1 MDQEKKD
8 ASKLTEVTSES
19 NSVYE
24 HRAMDV
30 DPDPDSANLVVS
42 LRQAELM
49 IADQIGRIADF
60 WGMKRVHGRVWAI
73 LFLADKPLAN
83 AQIQERLG
91 ISTGA
96 ASMALTELRRWGA
109 VKEATVFHRAVH
121 YEPETNVWRVVS
133 RVMHQRERQLLLDT
147 LDVFERALAIVR
159 RSTAAESQGLAR
171 RVERLVWVTRVVQS
185 MLQVLLDRGE
195 VDVDSTL
202 NMRV

>member
-8 ASKLTEVTSES
+8 ASKLTDVTSES
-19 NSVYE
+19 DSVCE
-24 HRAMDV
+24 HRATDV
-30 DPDPDSANLVVS
+30 DPDAGGANFGVS

-73 LFLADKPLAN
+73 LFLADQPLSN

-91 ISTGA
+91 ISAGA
-96 ASMALTELRRWGA
+96 ASMAVTELRHWGA
-109 VKEATVFHRAVH
+109 VKEATVPHRAVH
-121 YEPETNVWRVVS
+121 YEPETNVWRIVS
-133 RVMHQRERQLLLDT
+133 RIMHQRERQLVLDT
-147 LDVFERALAIVR
+147 LDVFDRALAIMR
-159 RSTAAESQGLAR
+159 RSTAADSQRLAR

-195 VDVDSTL
+195 VDVDSTS